1 MKLSTLFV
9 GLALMAST
17 ILGQGAIEKSLISV
31 NDQTLR
37 LGQAVSAWKG
47 NLIRTLPIIKA
58 STGILESVAKGTKTA
73 KQSEPLDFLGALG
86 VAVATN
92 TLAGSVNSSLSAL
105 IQAKPKFDKLLLSPV
120 ILINLDLQRKVT
132 TEMSRAIV
140 EKVPAELQGVA
151 EELVRPIDASFELA
165 IDVFHL

>member
-1 MKLSTLFV
+1 
-9 GLALMAST
+9 
-17 ILGQGAIEKSLISV
+17 
-31 NDQTLR
+31 
-37 LGQAVSAWKG
+37 
-47 NLIRTLPIIKA
+47 
-58 STGILESVAKGTKTA
+58 
-73 KQSEPLDFLGALG
+73 

-120 ILINLDLQRKVT
+120 ILINLGLQRKAT

-165 IDVFHL
+165 IDVFHF